1 MKRISTLLTHN
12 DLELSCV
19 ILSEKS
25 LFPTGKEVIAYAQNR
40 LFKGYIEDDDDSLV
54 AELDVIVEF
63 CIIPELEEL
72 IKESEE
78 MYRVITSNYKV
89 IPFERLY
96 EAFSFKKENGG
107 TIYQKIGSYGGGN

>member
-12 DLELSCV
+12 GLELSCV

-40 LFKGYIEDDDDSLV
+40 LFKGYIEDDDSLV
-54 AELDVIVEF
+54 AELDIIVEF

-78 MYRVITSNYKV
+78 LCI
-89 IPFERLY
+89 E
-96 EAFSFKKENGG
+96 
-107 TIYQKIGSYGGGN
+107 